1 LPRGKDAPPLG
12 LEPKIAVVAGADAGA
27 ENRAA
32 VASQIET
39 CKMKTV
45 DPRACMASTFTAIIS
60 GHTQSRIEDLPPWI
74 CAAKV

>member
-1 LPRGKDAPPLG
+1 MPRGKDAPPLG

-45 DPRACMASTFTAIIS
+45 DPRACMASTFTATIS
-60 GHTQSRIEDLPPWI
+60 GHTQSRINDLPPWNY
-74 CAAKV
+74 AAKV